1 MGASGHQTRYTV
13 RLLMQLRKLF
23 FKSSG
28 VPRPWLKKILFD
40 KHLRLKA
47 QWRWVV
53 FDSSGDIRRA
63 YSDWYSLVLHNPDP
77 AIDPGWLSQRDE
89 LLKSRSRSFG
99 DCKTITVVSPNAT
112 LYVAR
117 MLAWHLSRFN
127 MQAELVTEMP
137 LNFSDGLYIVI
148 CPQTY
153 KRLPPRDQ
161 RIVFQMEQSVSS
173 RWFSQEYLNIMYN
186 SLAVFDYSLKN
197 IQFLESQRPGQYRL
211 YHVSVEPVP
220 LSALLT
226 AHSTPAV
233 NYPARQ
239 GIVFYG
245 DPKSPRRQKFLG
257 ELTKHFQVDV
267 VQGLYGEAL
276 WRKLSQAKLVVNIHY
291 YEDALLETTR
301 ISECLCLGL
310 SVVSEESSDQRE
322 QQTFHSKVLFTP
334 VGDIDAMIHAISR
347 QLVKPLE
354 PSLSIQNDSSSA
366 AGLKHALQSLE
377 IL

>member
-1 MGASGHQTRYTV
+1 MLG
-13 RLLMQLRKLF
+13 
-23 FKSSG
+23 
-28 VPRPWLKKILFD
+28 
-40 KHLRLKA
+40 
-47 QWRWVV
+47 
-53 FDSSGDIRRA
+53 
-63 YSDWYSLVLHNPDP
+63 WY
-77 AIDPGWLSQRDE
+77 
-89 LLKSRSRSFG
+89 
-99 DCKTITVVSPNAT
+99 
-112 LYVAR
+112 
-117 MLAWHLSRFN
+117 LSRFN
-127 MQAELVTEMP
+127 LQAELVTEMP
-137 LNFSDGLYIVI
+137 QHFGDGLYIVI
-148 CPQTY
+148 CPQIY
-153 KRLPPRDQ
+153 KRLPPREQ
-161 RIVFQMEQSVSS
+161 RIFFQMEQSVSS

-226 AHSTPAV
+226 GHSTPAV